1 MSDRLQTG
9 LPGQGKVEIFFFF
22 PGQGKV
28 REFYDIAIKKSGKG
42 QGIVKKQCSQ
52 YCNKVGTHKNQ
63 QSTYN

>member
-28 REFYDIAIKKSGKG
+28 REFLFWSGNFTILLLKSQGK
-42 QGIVKKQCSQ
+42 VKEL
-52 YCNKVGTHKNQ
+52 
-63 QSTYN
+63 